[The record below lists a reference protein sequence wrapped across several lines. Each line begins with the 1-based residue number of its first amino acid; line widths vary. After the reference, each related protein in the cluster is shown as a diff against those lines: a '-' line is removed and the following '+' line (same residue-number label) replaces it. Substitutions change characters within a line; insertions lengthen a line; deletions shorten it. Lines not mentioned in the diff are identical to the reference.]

1 MKFKVYLP
9 MMSACIDRQTSR
21 YIYIART
28 LTFAA
33 HTYNTIFFFWKANFS
48 LLLPNAIEQYN
59 SLSEFRCY
67 AQHARTDVP
76 GTGSISF
83 LSDEEPP
90 VCANSIVILHS
101 MDSFLKR
108 PVGMRLERIAKKAEK
123 SRAVSDTQ
131 SSVMK
136 IALRLVY
143 ASRLV
148 IKIMSVARK
157 ADALSKIV
165 VIQKTREFFTSLTYT
180 PQGWCHRS
188 RWYHYTDINCTDNIE
203 IR

>member
-1 MKFKVYLP
+1 

-67 AQHARTDVP
+67 AQYARTDVP

-157 ADALSKIV
+157 ADALSKIA

-180 PQGWCHRS
+180 PHG
-188 RWYHYTDINCTDNIE
+188 
-203 IR
+203 